1 MIDFKN
7 LKVIKTLSL
16 EQGEVHFL
24 DLSTED
30 VEKITSTEM
39 KKKKPNVEKVL
50 LDLLG
55 ASLCD
60 ENGALLG
67 LEEKDF
73 RQMPRSIFQAICLFI
88 QETISGE
95 KKS

>member
-16 EQGEVHFL
+16 EQGDVFFL

-30 VEKITSTEM
+30 VEKITSSEM

-60 ENGALLG
+60 ESGKLLG

-73 RQMPRSIFQAICLFI
+73 RQMPRSIFQAICIFI

>member
-24 DLSTED
+24 DLSTAE
-30 VEKITSTEM
+30 VEKITSAEM

-50 LDLLG
+50 LDLLE

-60 ENGALLG
+60 DKGNLLG
-67 LEEKDF
+67 LKETDF
-73 RQMPRSIFQAICLFI
+73 RQMPRSVFQAICLFI
-88 QETISGE
+88 QELLAGE